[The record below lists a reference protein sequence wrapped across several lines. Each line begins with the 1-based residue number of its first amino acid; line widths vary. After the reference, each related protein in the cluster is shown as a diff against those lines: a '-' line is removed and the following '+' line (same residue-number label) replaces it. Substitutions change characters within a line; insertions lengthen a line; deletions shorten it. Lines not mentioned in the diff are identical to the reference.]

1 MPGELL
7 FLLAIMSLGLSMAGH
22 AVLQGRA
29 YRLYQR
35 TAGRREEEERKNS
48 VRVRIPSNYRQK
60 VAGEW
65 PAFLEGV
72 VVALT
77 SGLELPD
84 ALEAASRVVRG
95 PLRTEME
102 RVLLDVRTGK
112 PVHRCL
118 GDLSARLGLP
128 GVSRFHFVMSQ
139 AELLGTPLAETCTV
153 LAEEA
158 YNEIRQE
165 MEYKLNA
172 LPVKLAI
179 VTSVLL
185 LPPVVLITIAP
196 GVLAFLGGW

>member
-1 MPGELL
+1 MPGEVLL
-7 FLLAIMSLGLSMAGH
+7 SVAAMSLSLAVAGY

-29 YRLYQR
+29 ARLYHR
-35 TAGRREEEERKNS
+35 TGGLPDKQEGKSS
-48 VRVRIPSNYRQK
+48 VRVRISASYRQK

-65 PAFLEGV
+65 AAFLEGV

-84 ALEAASRVVRG
+84 ALDAASRMVRG

-102 RVLLDVRTGK
+102 RVLLDIRIGK

-128 GVSRFHFVMSQ
+128 GVSRFHFVLSQ

>member
-1 MPGELL
+1 MPGEVL
-7 FLLAIMSLGLSMAGH
+7 FFLALTSLSLSVASH

-29 YRLYQR
+29 CRLYHR
-35 TAGRREEEERKNS
+35 TRGRREGEERKIS
-48 VRVRIPSNYRQK
+48 ARARIPSSYRQEI
-60 VAGEW
+60 ASEW

-84 ALEAASRVVRG
+84 ALDAASRMVRG

-118 GDLSARLGLP
+118 GDLAARLGLP
-128 GVSRFHFVMSQ
+128 GVSRFHFVLSQ

-196 GVLAFLGGW
+196 GVLAFLGAW

>member
-1 MPGELL
+1 MPGEVL
-7 FLLAIMSLGLSMAGH
+7 FSVAVLSVSLAMAGY

-29 YRLYQR
+29 ARLHHR
-35 TAGRREEEERKNS
+35 TGERIEKEKRKSS
-48 VRVRIPSNYRQK
+48 VRARIPSSYRQK

-84 ALEAASRVVRG
+84 ALDVASRMVRG
-95 PLRTEME
+95 PLRLEME
-102 RVLLDVRTGK
+102 RVLLDIKTGR

-128 GVSRFHFVMSQ
+128 GVSRFHFVLSQ

-158 YNEIRQE
+158 YNEMRQE

-179 VTSVLL
+179 VASGLL